1 MIVTQMEGICFAFL
15 SKFVSLLL
23 MVDRVAQV
31 AKLLDSKKKNCL
43 TIARERGNHRCV
55 EILAPLFGYTI
66 LEEGLLDGARNEQ
79 EAILFLDF
87 DLPDASDHTLNVAL
101 APPEE
106 FLKWLEFD
114 GLSWLIS
121 DDVSSRTYAA
131 DDVWI
136 TVAKGNEVVRV
147 ESMSRDLVW
156 DATWQRNICITGL
169 AKPGLCVICKL

>member
-1 MIVTQMEGICFAFL
+1 MP
-15 SKFVSLLL
+15 LLA
-23 MVDRVAQV
+23 VDGLTEVK
-31 AKLLDSKKKNCL
+31 KLLDSKKKNCL

-66 LEEGLLDGARNEQ
+66 SEKGLLDGARNEQ

-87 DLPDASDHTLNVAL
+87 DLPDASDHTLNIAL

-121 DDVSSRTYAA
+121 HDVSSRTYAD

-156 DATWQRNICITGL
+156 DATWQRHVSLDWPGFDVGMSLLWFKRSLILDPKL
-169 AKPGLCVICKL
+169 AMV